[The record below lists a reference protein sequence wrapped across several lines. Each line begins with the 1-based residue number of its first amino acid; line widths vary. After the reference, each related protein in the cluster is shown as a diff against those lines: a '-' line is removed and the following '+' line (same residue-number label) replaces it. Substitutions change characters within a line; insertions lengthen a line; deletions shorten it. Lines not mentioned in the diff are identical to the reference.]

1 MPPEAHA
8 AQPYEA
14 QNQAQNPQQQPQ
26 TGYTGFT
33 VHLLSTS
40 PAIWLV
46 KNLLTPDECDYLIA
60 VSEKRLEPSTTV
72 DPATGELKAHPGRT
86 SYNTYFQLGENTV
99 IQQLEQRIAQITQMP
114 IENGEGMQVL
124 RYEDSQE
131 YQPHFDFFPPQD
143 PGSAVHLATG
153 GQRVATV
160 LTYLGDVEK
169 GGETIFPEV
178 CMKVIPKKGNAVIFL
193 SVLPNGDVDP
203 MSLHGSCPVEKGT
216 KWTMTKWIRE
226 RKYCTGG

>member
-1 MPPEAHA
+1 MSTDAQA
-8 AQPYEA
+8 AQA
-14 QNQAQNPQQQPQ
+14 QQYQQQPYS
-26 TGYTGFT
+26 GYTGFT

-46 KNLLTPDECDYLIA
+46 KNLLTHEECDYLIN
-60 VSEKRLEPSTTV
+60 VSQPRLEPSTTV

-86 SYNTYFQLGENTV
+86 SYNTYFQLGENEV
-99 IQQLEQRIAQITQMP
+99 IKQLEQRIAQITQMP
-114 IENGEGMQVL
+114 VENGEGMQVL

-131 YQPHFDFFPPQD
+131 YQPHYDFFPPQD

-160 LTYLGDVEK
+160 LTYLGEVEK

-178 CMKVIPKKGNAVIFL
+178 CMKVVPKKGNAVIFL

-226 RKYCTGG
+226 RKYVTGG